1 MLNARDYRCAQ
12 NRERLFCVS
21 VLGGESFT
29 FPSPIPLTVTLQDY
43 LEPETEALQSFYM
56 NDKPFIP
63 CAPTQGT
70 SGLIQVGN
78 LDMKANKIIKRVYD
92 PDGICPTLT
101 TMAGGHRQPKIYIAG
116 KGVRKPTPKECWKLM
131 GFSNEQFEKVAG
143 KLSNAQ
149 LYKQAGNSICVP
161 CLEAIF
167 STLLKGK

>member
-1 MLNARDYRCAQ
+1 MGD
-12 NRERLFCVS
+12 EPFI
-21 VLGGESFT
+21 
-29 FPSPIPLTVTLQDY
+29 FPSPISLTVTLRNY
-43 LEPETEALQSFYM
+43 LEPETEALQPFYM

-78 LDMKANKIIKRVYD
+78 LDMKANEAIKRVYD

-101 TMAGGHRQPKIYIAG
+101 TMTGGNTQPKIYIAG
-116 KGVRKPTPKECWKLM
+116 KGVRKLTPKECWKLM
-131 GFSNEQFEKVAG
+131 GFSDEQFEKVAG

-161 CLEAIF
+161 CLKAIF
-167 STLLKGK
+167 SALLKGNFSRAG